1 MVPADNIED
10 IWALH
15 FIYLPKIQSQLDLFR
30 DAWCNH
36 PIRTAHNRTPNQL
49 WILGMAQACVEDPGS
64 TAVQGMA
71 EINFNQVYLI
81 CHLADIV

>member
-1 MVPADNIED
+1 
-10 IWALH
+10 
-15 FIYLPKIQSQLDLFR
+15 
-30 DAWCNH
+30 
-36 PIRTAHNRTPNQL
+36 
-49 WILGMAQACVEDPGS
+49 MAQACVEDPGS